1 MANHPHPKRPS
12 TKRRWMQRRKM
23 GRMAFTLLIA
33 MLVARSLLFALD
45 WVSIALIDLLG
56 ANITAFAYAG
66 LFILFGWKLH
76 SWINI
81 AQKKAHRK
89 GKAPQGTQAPTVLRF
104 QTAPTTPAAPVRR
117 AEP

>member
-12 TKRRWMQRRKM
+12 AKRRWMQRRKM

-45 WVSIALIDLLG
+45 YVGIALIDLLG

-76 SWINI
+76 SWANM
-81 AQKKAHRK
+81 AKKREQSN
-89 GKAPQGTQAPTVLRF
+89 GKAPQTTPAPTVLRF
-104 QTAPTTPAAPVRR
+104 QAAPANPAAPARR